1 MRLVFGM
8 ISLLTVLAVVGLLAK
23 KQLAALTAK
32 QDSALARQAAA
43 VPAGSLG
50 IKNPQLQS
58 QQIQE
63 QVRQSVE
70 AAMQQPRTVDGE

>member
-23 KQLAALTAK
+23 KQLAAVTGK
-32 QDSALARQAAA
+32 QNPTLASQAATA
-43 VPAGSLG
+43 PAGSLG
-50 IKNPQLQS
+50 AKNPQLQS

-63 QVRQSVE
+63 QAKQSVE

>member
-8 ISLLTVLAVVGLLAK
+8 ISLLIVLAVVGLLAK
-23 KQLAALTAK
+23 KQLAALTAT

-43 VPAGSLG
+43 APAGSLG
-50 IKNPQLQS
+50 AKKPQLQS